1 MKNNNKSYANV
12 QLSDFDFLV
21 AQATKAPSGHN
32 TQPWLFKQTNSS
44 IEIHPDFTRKL
55 PAVDPSNRE
64 LFVSLGCAAENLCL
78 AANSKGY
85 KAAVSVDDGTGVIT
99 VSLTKRSVEADPLF
113 VQIDR
118 RQTNRSVYSGK
129 EIPSEILNK
138 LQSVYPEKDV
148 EIHFYQKNTTAFN
161 DIAAYIFEAN
171 ELQMQTEAFK
181 SELKSWMRFNKK
193 HQDQTHD
200 GLSYAVF
207 GAPNVPRFIA
217 EVVMSAAINA
227 KSQNKADRKKIIS
240 SSHLVLFTAK
250 GNTLRGWVN
259 LGRTLQKFLL
269 TATELGISHAYLN
282 QPNEEVNIA
291 QKMAKTLGI
300 DGEYPVI
307 LLRIGYGKIQAY
319 SKRRDVREVI
329 IPQ

>member
-118 RQTNRSVYSGK
+118 RQTNRSG
-129 EIPSEILNK
+129 
-138 LQSVYPEKDV
+138 LQRQRNPV
-148 EIHFYQKNTTAFN
+148 
-161 DIAAYIFEAN
+161 
-171 ELQMQTEAFK
+171 
-181 SELKSWMRFNKK
+181 
-193 HQDQTHD
+193 
-200 GLSYAVF
+200 
-207 GAPNVPRFIA
+207 
-217 EVVMSAAINA
+217 
-227 KSQNKADRKKIIS
+227 
-240 SSHLVLFTAK
+240 
-250 GNTLRGWVN
+250 GNI
-259 LGRTLQKFLL
+259 K
-269 TATELGISHAYLN
+269 
-282 QPNEEVNIA
+282 
-291 QKMAKTLGI
+291 
-300 DGEYPVI
+300 
-307 LLRIGYGKIQAY
+307 
-319 SKRRDVREVI
+319 
-329 IPQ
+329 

>member
-1 MKNNNKSYANV
+1 M
-12 QLSDFDFLV
+12 
-21 AQATKAPSGHN
+21 
-32 TQPWLFKQTNSS
+32 
-44 IEIHPDFTRKL
+44 
-55 PAVDPSNRE
+55 
-64 LFVSLGCAAENLCL
+64 
-78 AANSKGY
+78 
-85 KAAVSVDDGTGVIT
+85 DDDTGVIT
-99 VSLTKRSVEADPLF
+99 VSLAKRSVEADPLF

-171 ELQMQTEAFK
+171 ELQMQNEAFK

-217 EVVMSAAINA
+217 EVVMSATINA
-227 KSQNKADRKKIIS
+227 KSQNKADRKKITS

-269 TATELGISHAYLN
+269 TATEFGISHAYLN

-291 QKMAKTLGI
+291 QKMTKTLGI